1 MRSVVSYLMLAGLFF
16 SISVEGKEPP
26 FRYEDPQ
33 FLQKSCQ
40 EVVAIFNKKDQPGT
54 YAALHTSMAEA
65 MRAGYCIGVVQQYM
79 KQTQNCYSRRYNNG
93 DWFEMAQ
100 AIANVSIGEEQFKRT
115 QVSQLLEDVYCNG

>member
-1 MRSVVSYLMLAGLFF
+1 MRSLTNFLMLAGVIVSFTVQ
-16 SISVEGKEPP
+16 SKEQP
-26 FRYEDPQ
+26 FKYDDPK
-33 FLQKSCQ
+33 FLQKSCL

-79 KQTQNCYSRRYNNG
+79 QQTQNCYSRRYKNG
-93 DWFEMAQ
+93 DWFAMAKS
-100 AIANVSIGEEQFKRT
+100 IANVSIGEEQFKRT

>member
-1 MRSVVSYLMLAGLFF
+1 MRSLISFLMLAGVAVSFAVQ
-16 SISVEGKEPP
+16 SKEPP
-26 FRYEDPQ
+26 FRSEDPK

-79 KQTQNCYSRRYNNG
+79 KQPPNCYSSTYRKG
-93 DWFEMAQ
+93 DWFAMAN
-100 AIANVSIGEEQFKRT
+100 AIANLSYGEQQFKGVE
-115 QVSQLLEDVYCNG
+115 VSDLLESAYCG